1 MQQRHNG
8 CRCRL
13 GNTPGISSI
22 PASLVIF
29 LLHLGP
35 FRMENGEEILTLYYT
50 QGQRGEDVFHAI
62 SWSEVQSWTM
72 LWSAAL
78 KSLPVVLLDQG
89 IISSQAV

>member
-1 MQQRHNG
+1 
-8 CRCRL
+8 
-13 GNTPGISSI
+13 
-22 PASLVIF
+22 
-29 LLHLGP
+29 
-35 FRMENGEEILTLYYT
+35 MENGEEILTLYYT

-78 KSLPVVLLDQG
+78 KSLPVDQG